1 MLNRPSFEDLYGRLD
16 LSPEGRTIVEQVRS
30 GQPVR
35 NPKSGSQSSAG
46 IFPSDLMGRTIR
58 FESRTLELAYLKLNE
73 NRLDLLEYYE
83 QPYQLRLK
91 VRRKDG
97 HAGLAMHTPDLLEIS
112 ETQIAFVELKYEE
125 RLMKKAEEQPGRF
138 QKRPDGGWWS
148 PAAEEALA
156 GTGIG
161 YRVVTERQ
169 LNPILL
175 RNITFLMD
183 FREAA

>member
-1 MLNRPSFEDLYGRLD
+1 MLNRPSFEDLYCRMD
-16 LSPEGRTIVEQVRS
+16 LSPEGRAIVEQVRS
-30 GQPVR
+30 SQPIR

-46 IFPSDLMGRTIR
+46 IFPSGLMGRTIR

-73 NRLDLLEYYE
+73 NRPDLLEYYE

-97 HAGLAMHTPDLLEIS
+97 HAGLVMHTPDLLEIS
-112 ETQIAFVELKYEE
+112 ENESAFIELKYEE
-125 RLMKKAEEQPGRF
+125 RLAKKAEEQPGRF
-138 QKRPDGGWWS
+138 QKRPDGAWWS
-148 PAAEEALA
+148 PAAEEALV

-161 YRVVTERQ
+161 YRLVTEKQ
-169 LNPILL
+169 INPILL
-175 RNITFLMD
+175 KNINFLMD